1 MNKGFSLFPNSKI
14 STAYVI
20 KNPQIQILLILFY
33 FLYKGLH
40 NKFKKVVRGFQ
51 AGEVELY

>member
-20 KNPQIQILLILFY
+20 KNPQIQILLILLY
-33 FLYKGLH
+33 FLNKGLH
-40 NKFKKVVRGFQ
+40 NKF
-51 AGEVELY
+51 